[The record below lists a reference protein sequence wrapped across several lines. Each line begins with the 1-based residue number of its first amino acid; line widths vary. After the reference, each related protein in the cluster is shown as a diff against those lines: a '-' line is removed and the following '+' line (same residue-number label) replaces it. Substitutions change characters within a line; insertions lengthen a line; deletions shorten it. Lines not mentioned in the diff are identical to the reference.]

1 MKKRF
6 LIIFTLFFISL
17 STFGQDMQVKGQV
30 FDTSGVAKLENALV
44 MAVRLKDSLLLDF
57 TRTDVD
63 GHFSIGNFSVDTFS
77 LVVDHPRFEKRNYFI
92 LGSPTNSQIEIKK
105 VILSTKTKDL
115 EEVVIY
121 ANKNPIYYNGDTLVY
136 VADSFKV
143 AENAVV
149 EDLLKKL
156 PGVEV
161 DRDGKIKSQGQDI
174 GKVLVDGDEFF
185 GNDPTIATKN
195 LGAKSIAS
203 VQVYEKKEEN
213 QQDGSEETIQV
224 LDLKLKE
231 DAKNGY
237 FGKATLA
244 SDFQNFHEGEF
255 LFNRFSGAQRLSVFA
270 LGSSTP
276 RTGIGYADQN
286 KFGISS
292 FNSNNS
298 TGVPTTFTSGFSFV
312 DKFGKKKQAK
322 LSLDYTFNNYE
333 LRAATS
339 SISQYILPTDT
350 SYYTDDSTYNKSFQ
364 NSHNLT
370 AEFFYQI
377 DSLTSII
384 VKPTLSTTNSTND
397 NLSLS
402 DFLTENKEA
411 TRTTSILNEIETKDF
426 NFSNKVEFDRNF
438 MKDRRN
444 LNFQYYLSKDNR
456 NRESILLSSDIFINS
471 TNSLSEINQ
480 KREEVNYSDYHQ
492 GTIAYTEPL
501 GKKTKLI
508 FDYLITSDKSSQD
521 ILTNDNDG
529 AGIFS
534 VFNSSLSNSFENQR
548 NDNRVGTKFSYESR
562 KQRLTFGAYARNVTI
577 DNVNITTNTN
587 IVQSVNNILPTL
599 KYTYKFSQTSRLKIN
614 YNTYSS
620 LPSVNDLQLVQNNTN
635 TNRVVIG
642 NPNLKPNYTNSI
654 NLFYNTWNALSG
666 RYIWSNLTGNITNN
680 AFGDAIVYDELGRTV
695 SQRVNVNG
703 NYNFNLRAGGGFP
716 IYKRILSIRP
726 KVNVGYSNLVS
737 FINSEK
743 NSTINRSFSGELEL
757 RFQKDS
763 LEFSL
768 GLDQTYFNPTNS
780 LGSVKTNPYSLGEY
794 TADITLKTKYN
805 FKFQSDLTYTVNS
818 QRADGYNIDFFVWN
832 MSLSRNFLSTENLVV
847 SIVANDI
854 LNQNV
859 AAARTVNG
867 NIITDNRTQIIS
879 RYFLLRIVYKFNNN
893 KTREADAKMGW
904 H

>member
-1 MKKRF
+1 MNKI
-6 LIIFTLFFISL
+6 LLFISVFL
-17 STFGQDMQVKGQV
+17 FSNFISYGQEMKVKGQV
-30 FDTSGVAKLENALV
+30 FDTSGVVKLEKALV

-57 TRTDVD
+57 TRTDSE
-63 GHFSIGNFSVDTFS
+63 GRFEIGGFPVDTFS
-77 LVVDHPRFEKRNYFI
+77 LIVDYPRFEQRNYFI
-92 LGSPTNSQIEIKK
+92 LGNQDNNSIEIQK
-105 VILSTKTKDL
+105 VILSSKTKEL

-143 AENAVV
+143 AQNAVV

-156 PGVEV
+156 PGIEV
-161 DRDGKIKSQGQDI
+161 DKDGKIKSQGQDI

-185 GNDPTIATKN
+185 GSDPTIATKN

-224 LDLKLKE
+224 LDLKLKD

-255 LFNRFSGAQRLSVFA
+255 LFNRFNGSQRLSVFA

-286 KFGISS
+286 KFGVSS
-292 FNSNNS
+292 FSNNNS

-364 NSHNLT
+364 NSHNLS
-370 AEFFYQI
+370 AEFTYQI
-377 DSLTSII
+377 DSLTSLII
-384 VKPTLSTTNSTND
+384 QPTISTSNNTND

-402 DFLTENKEA
+402 DFLTEDKEA
-411 TRTTSILNEIETKDF
+411 TRTTSILNEIETKDY
-426 NFSNKVEFDRNF
+426 NFTNKLEVNRKFD
-438 MKDRRN
+438 KARRN
-444 LNFQYYLSKDNR
+444 LNLSYYYSKDNR
-456 NRESILLSSDIFINS
+456 NRESVLLSSDIFINS
-471 TNSLSEINQ
+471 TNSFTEINQ
-480 KREEVNYSDYHQ
+480 KRTEVNDNNYHQ
-492 GTIAYTEPL
+492 ATIAFTEPL

-508 FDYLITSDKSSQD
+508 FDYAINSDNSSQV
-521 ILTNDNDG
+521 ISTNDNN
-529 AGIFS
+529 GIGVFS

-548 NDNRVGTKFSYESR
+548 NDNRVGTKYSYESR
-562 KQRLTFGAYARNVTI
+562 KQVLTFGAYARNVSI
-577 DNVNITTNTN
+577 NNLNVTTNNN
-587 IVQSVNNILPTL
+587 INQSVNNILPML
-599 KYTYKFSQTSRLKIN
+599 KYTYKFSQTSRLRVN

-620 LPSVNDLQLVQNNTN
+620 LPLVNDLQLVQNNTN

-642 NPNLKPNYTNSI
+642 NPNLKPNYTNSFS
-654 NLFYNTWNALSG
+654 LFYNTWNALSG

-680 AFGDAIVYDELGRTV
+680 AFGDAIEYDEFGRTV

-703 NYNFNLRAGGGFP
+703 NYNFDLRAGGGFP

-743 NSTINRSFSGELEL
+743 NSTINRSLSGELEL

-768 GLDQTYFNPTNS
+768 GMNQTYFTPTNS

-794 TADITLKTKYN
+794 TAEMTLKTKFN
-805 FKFQSDLTYTVNS
+805 FKFQSDITYTVNS

-832 MSLSRNFLSTENLVV
+832 MSLSRNFLSTENLVL

-854 LNQNV
+854 LNQNI

-879 RYFLLRIVYKFNNN
+879 RYFLLKVIYKFNNN
-893 KTREADAKMGW
+893 KTREEDAKKGW